1 MESTLTQPQR
11 VCVVLDPALVLER
24 LVLQRLS
31 GLTRKRSREWLRALL
46 VQGFLVEARWLR
58 IGAGERAVDA
68 APCPTT
74 PFAAW
79 LEGAQRPPAPSVTPC
94 APPPPRRDTQT
105 AAESIGKPFAH
116 LRQIIG

>member
-1 MESTLTQPQR
+1 MDATLTETQR

-58 IGAGERAVDA
+58 TGAGERATDA

-79 LEGAQRPPAPSVTPC
+79 LEGAQRTPAPRAAPC
-94 APPPPRRDTQT
+94 APPPPRRDAQV
-105 AAESIGKPFAH
+105 AAESVGKPFAH